1 MGLKP
6 CNSLLSQEATVESG
20 QEEAVRILL
29 VTDEE
34 DEYIVTRRIISEI
47 ADRKHLLDWASSYD
61 AGLDRLL
68 ENQHDIYLIDY
79 SLPGRTGLEL
89 LREGRA
95 EGCTQPII
103 LLTNQEN
110 RSVDLDAMR
119 AGVWDYL
126 VKGRIT
132 AAMLE
137 RSIRYTLEHKRVL
150 DLLVSSQKQRE
161 KFAATLTHD
170 LKTPI
175 KAEFRI
181 FELFLARQFG
191 PITADQEAVL
201 HELLRSNRFMY
212 QMVDN
217 LLTAFKFEEGH
228 LILRM
233 ELMNINALIE
243 SMLNLDLAA
252 LAQDKQQCLS
262 FDLQADLPC
271 IPMDVLEIKRVLY
284 NLIQNAI
291 TYTPKGGSIRVESSF
306 FDHEVHITVADT
318 GPGLDETI
326 RKTLFEP
333 YSSSGKRY
341 RHIGTGLGLYI
352 SKKIIDAHQG
362 RLSVESQPGKGSRFT
377 FSLPEQ
383 QSESTRPVL
392 L

>member
-1 MGLKP
+1 MNVTTP
-6 CNSLLSQEATVESG
+6 CNLLPAEAAG
-20 QEEAVRILL
+20 EADRETIRILL
-29 VTDEE
+29 VDDAE
-34 DEYIVTRRIISEI
+34 DEYIVTRRILSEI
-47 ADRKHLLDWASSYD
+47 ADRNHRLDWASSYEE
-61 AGLDRLL
+61 GLDQVL
-68 ENQHDIYLIDY
+68 ESRHDIYLVDY
-79 SLPGRTGLEL
+79 GLNGRTGLDL
-89 LREGRA
+89 LRAAVA

-103 LLTNQEN
+103 LLTSREDRQ
-110 RSVDLDAMR
+110 VDLEAMK

-132 AAMLE
+132 PAMLE
-137 RSIRYTLEHKRVL
+137 RTIRYTLEHKKVL
-150 DLLVSSQKQRE
+150 DLLVSNQKQRE

-191 PITADQEAVL
+191 PLTEMQESVL
-201 HELLRSNRFMY
+201 QELTRSNRFMY

-217 LLTAFKFEEGH
+217 LLAAFKFEEGH
-228 LILRM
+228 LMLRM
-233 ELMNINALIE
+233 ELVNINDLVE
-243 SMLNLDLAA
+243 SMLSLDLAA
-252 LAQDKQQCLS
+252 LAQDKEQCLS
-262 FDLQADLPC
+262 FDLQPDLPC
-271 IPMDVLEIKRVLY
+271 IPVDVLEIKRVIY
-284 NLIQNAI
+284 NLIQNAV
-291 TYTPKGGSIRVESSF
+291 TYTPKGGSIRVESGFS
-306 FDHEVHITVADT
+306 DHEVHITVADT

-362 RLSVESQPGKGSRFT
+362 RFRVESHPSKGSRFT

-383 QSESTRPVL
+383 QDELVRPVTF
-392 L
+392 